1 MAREKRKC
9 TEEKV
14 TSGDW
19 GEIHQRLEAS
29 REAVEKGF
37 SPSEKEKIKI
47 FKARAKSLAREAEK
61 EVSFEEY
68 IEAVEF
74 LVADERCAIES
85 AFVREVYPLRQLT
98 RLPHT
103 PPFVLG
109 IINVRGQILS
119 VVDIK
124 AFFGLP
130 EKGLS
135 DFSKVI
141 IVNTDEME
149 LGILAD
155 TVISSINIPIRQL
168 QESLPTVTGIRAEYL
183 KGITKERLVLLDVAK
198 ILSDERIIVHEE
210 V

>member
-1 MAREKRKC
+1 MAKDKRKA
-9 TEEKV
+9 

-19 GEIHQRLEAS
+19 SETHRRLETS
-29 REAVEKGF
+29 QEAVEKGF
-37 SPSEKEKIKI
+37 SPSEKEKKKI
-47 FKARAKSLAREAEK
+47 FKARAKNLARKADTQ
-61 EVSFEEY
+61 VIVEEY

-74 LVADERCAIES
+74 LVADERCAIEL

-119 VVDIK
+119 VIDIK

-135 DFSKVI
+135 DLSKVI
-141 IVNTDEME
+141 IVTTVKME

-155 TVISSINIPIRQL
+155 AVMSSINIPINQL
-168 QESLPTVTGIRAEYL
+168 QESLPTVTGIRADYL
-183 KGITKERLVLLDVAK
+183 KGVTKERLVLLDIAK
-198 ILSDERIIVHEE
+198 ILLDEKIIVHDE
-210 V
+210 VKT

>member
-1 MAREKRKC
+1 MARDKRKS
-9 TEEKV
+9 TEEEAM
-14 TSGDW
+14 SGDW
-19 GEIHQRLEAS
+19 SVIHRRLESS
-29 REAVEKGF
+29 REAVEKGGL
-37 SPSEKEKIKI
+37 PSEKEKKKI
-47 FKARAKSLAREAEK
+47 LKTRAKSLAREAEK
-61 EVSFEEY
+61 EVIVEEY

-119 VVDIK
+119 VIDIK

-141 IVNTDEME
+141 IVNTNEME

-155 TVISSINIPIRQL
+155 MVVGSVNIPINEI

-183 KGITKERLVLLDVAK
+183 KGITKERLVLLDIAK